1 MNTKVDL
8 PEAFLDRMAGFLGTE
23 YNDFLTS
30 YDIERYYGLR
40 RNPLKASGEEFIR
53 RMPFSLEP
61 VSWAREGYYYRA
73 SEQPGRYILHEAGAY
88 YIQEPSA
95 MAVVEILDP
104 KPGERILDLCAAPGG
119 KSTQI
124 AGRML
129 GEGLLISNEI
139 IPGRAKILSQNIE
152 RMGVRNCVVS
162 SETPQRMAEF
172 FPIFFDRIIVDA
184 PCSGEGMFRKDETAV
199 AEWSK
204 EHVMMCADR
213 QYGILSEAAKML
225 RPGGVL
231 VYSTCTFAP
240 EENEGVISRFLK
252 EHEEFAV
259 EEIPHDAAFVQGRPE
274 WTAEPADGISHTM
287 RLMPHKLKGEGH
299 YIARLRKCGM
309 QNMDL
314 RMLEQESIAVVCG
327 KNVAESRKKSVV
339 CAKNGKAGS
348 DRSDKTQ
355 NGLNDVRRFLTEE
368 IGLSGDWFDR
378 QHGRIEMFGEQI
390 YLVPENMISMRGMKI
405 VRPGLHLGTEKKNRI
420 EPSHALALTLSIEET
435 DRVAVLTEEEA
446 ERYLGGESLLHEAVK
461 GWVLLVY
468 EGYPLGFGKAANG
481 QIKNH
486 YPKGLR
492 IIRR

>member
-1 MNTKVDL
+1 MYL
-8 PEAFLDRMAGFLGTE
+8 PR
-23 YNDFLTS
+23 
-30 YDIERYYGLR
+30 
-40 RNPLKASGEEFIR
+40 
-53 RMPFSLEP
+53 
-61 VSWAREGYYYRA
+61 
-73 SEQPGRYILHEAGAY
+73 
-88 YIQEPSA
+88 
-95 MAVVEILDP
+95 
-104 KPGERILDLCAAPGG
+104 
-119 KSTQI
+119 
-124 AGRML
+124 
-129 GEGLLISNEI
+129 
-139 IPGRAKILSQNIE
+139 
-152 RMGVRNCVVS
+152 
-162 SETPQRMAEF
+162 
-172 FPIFFDRIIVDA
+172 
-184 PCSGEGMFRKDETAV
+184 
-199 AEWSK
+199 
-204 EHVMMCADR
+204 
-213 QYGILSEAAKML
+213 
-225 RPGGVL
+225 
-231 VYSTCTFAP
+231 
-240 EENEGVISRFLK
+240 K

-309 QNMDL
+309 QNMDS